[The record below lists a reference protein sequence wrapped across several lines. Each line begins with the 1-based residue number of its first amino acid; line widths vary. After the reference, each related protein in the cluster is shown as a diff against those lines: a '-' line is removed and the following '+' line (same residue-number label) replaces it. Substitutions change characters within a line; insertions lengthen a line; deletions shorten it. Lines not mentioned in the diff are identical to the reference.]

1 MLETLLQLDRQL
13 FLFINGLHHPLLD
26 PVMVFISGK
35 LSWLPLYVFLLF
47 LIVRQFKW
55 QAVLVMIFVAV
66 LISLSDQASVKA
78 FKFVFERPRPCHE
91 ADLQPLIHLAA
102 GRCGGAFGF
111 VSSHAANSFA
121 LATFIWLLLRQ
132 HFYWVS
138 YLLFSYAVVVSYSR
152 VYLGVHYPGDII
164 GGALLGMASGWL
176 VYAVYQLWNRRICRQ
191 SC

>member
-132 HFYWVS
+132 HFSVQRMAYGTGEVGCDRT
-138 YLLFSYAVVVSYSR
+138 LL
-152 VYLGVHYPGDII
+152 
-164 GGALLGMASGWL
+164 WL
-176 VYAVYQLWNRRICRQ
+176 VGQSRHAHCMMGHRIQVHAPYPCA
-191 SC
+191 